1 MNYVSVHEVKKI
13 YPLISLKEIASLA
26 SPLHNLSKVFTK
38 SLFFV
43 TREKGKR
50 KEKERERER
59 AREKC
64 EPKLFEIVL

>member
-1 MNYVSVHEVKKI
+1 MFQFMKLKKT
-13 YPLISLKEIASLA
+13 YPLISLKKIASLA
-26 SPLHNLSKVFTK
+26 SPRHNLSKVFTK

-59 AREKC
+59 EREKC
-64 EPKLFEIVL
+64 EPKLFEMVL